1 MNTPEEEL
9 RLAFARMAG
18 LVLAF
23 IVLTVGGGI
32 ALMVGAAIIFRFL
45 YAG

>member
-1 MNTPEEEL
+1 MNTPEQEL

-32 ALMVGAAIIFRFL
+32 ALLVGGALIVRFL
-45 YAG
+45 YGG

>member
-1 MNTPEEEL
+1 MNTPKEEL

-23 IVLTVGGGI
+23 IVLTVGGGL
-32 ALMVGAAIIFRFL
+32 ALLVGAALILHFL
-45 YAG
+45 YGG